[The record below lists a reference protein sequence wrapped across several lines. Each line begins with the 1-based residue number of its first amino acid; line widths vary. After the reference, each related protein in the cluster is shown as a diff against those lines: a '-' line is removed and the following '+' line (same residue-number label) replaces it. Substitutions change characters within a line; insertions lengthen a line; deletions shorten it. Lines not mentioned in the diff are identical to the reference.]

1 MVVTVRHSVIC
12 EPFYVVSGVVLC
24 KLNDWSSAE
33 QVLSGSCRSE
43 CTHARL
49 QLAVLDQLGDCFAA
63 QVSLTLLHSPSYLS
77 LSRHPPSRM
86 LWQRNAKIAQSKRL
100 QILAAVM
107 STTETW
113 VTSWVYQQSYSM
125 PGQVSTVFGG
135 RTTLVCNQ
143 ATLSNS
149 TCYPQWDGK

>member
-100 QILAAVM
+100 QILAAVVGGCYEYHGDM
-107 STTETW
+107 GNITGISTKLLYARP
-113 VTSWVYQQSYSM
+113 S
-125 PGQVSTVFGG
+125 
-135 RTTLVCNQ
+135 
-143 ATLSNS
+143 
-149 TCYPQWDGK
+149 